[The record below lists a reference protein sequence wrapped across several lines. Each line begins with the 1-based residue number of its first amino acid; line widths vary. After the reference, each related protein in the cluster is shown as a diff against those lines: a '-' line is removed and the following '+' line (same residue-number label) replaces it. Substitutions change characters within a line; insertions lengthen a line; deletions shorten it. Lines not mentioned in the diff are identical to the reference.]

1 MQLEPEPL
9 LHLEAVDLTLSYSGP
24 KIVDGLSIDI
34 PAGEVTA
41 IVGPN
46 GCGKSTLLKALGRI
60 LTPDS
65 GRVLLDA
72 EDLQF
77 RRTKAIA
84 REVGLLPQNPQAPE
98 AVTVSDLVR
107 RGRYPHQRLFNQW
120 SKIDEEA
127 VEKAIGVTGLED
139 SANRPVNELSGGQR
153 QRVWIAMILAQKT
166 PIMLLDEPTTH
177 LDLAHQIEI
186 LELLKSLS
194 EQHGR
199 TVVMVLHDLNLAA
212 RYASNLI
219 AMRNGEIKVSGP
231 PWDVISA
238 ANIRNIFGLESLV
251 IDDPVTG
258 SPLCIPL
265 PSAGSPNFE

>member
-1 MQLEPEPL
+1 
-9 LHLEAVDLTLSYSGP
+9 
-24 KIVDGLSIDI
+24 
-34 PAGEVTA
+34 
-41 IVGPN
+41 
-46 GCGKSTLLKALGRI
+46 
-60 LTPDS
+60 
-65 GRVLLDA
+65 
-72 EDLQF
+72 
-77 RRTKAIA
+77 
-84 REVGLLPQNPQAPE
+84 
-98 AVTVSDLVR
+98 
-107 RGRYPHQRLFNQW
+107 
-120 SKIDEEA
+120 
-127 VEKAIGVTGLED
+127 
-139 SANRPVNELSGGQR
+139 
-153 QRVWIAMILAQKT
+153 MILAQET

-194 EQHGR
+194 EQQGR

-231 PWDVISA
+231 PGDVVSA

-265 PSAGSPNFE
+265 PSAGSQNFE

>member
-1 MQLEPEPL
+1 VQLEPETFLPL
-9 LHLEAVDLTLSYSGP
+9 KGFDLSLSYSGP

-65 GRVLLDA
+65 GIVLLDG
-72 EDLQF
+72 EDLQL
-77 RRTKAIA
+77 RPTKAIA

-107 RGRYPHQRLFNQW
+107 RGRYPHQRLLSQW
-120 SKIDEEA
+120 SKSDEEA
-127 VEKAIGVTGLED
+127 VEEAIGVTGLTE
-139 SANRPVNELSGGQR
+139 SANRLVNELSGGQR
-153 QRVWIAMILAQKT
+153 QRVWIAMILAQET

-194 EQHGR
+194 EQQGR

-231 PWDVISA
+231 PGDVVSA

-265 PSAGSPNFE
+265 PSAGSQNFE

>member
-1 MQLEPEPL
+1 MQLEPELFLPL
-9 LHLEAVDLTLSYSGP
+9 VGVDLTISYSGP

-34 PAGEVTA
+34 PAGEITA

-65 GRVLLDA
+65 GRVLLNG
-72 EDLQF
+72 EDLHL

-84 REVGLLPQNPQAPE
+84 REVGLLPQNPQSPE
-98 AVTVSDLVR
+98 AVIVSDLVR
-107 RGRYPHQRLFNQW
+107 RGRYPHQRLFSQW
-120 SKIDEEA
+120 SKSDEEA
-127 VEKAIGVTGLED
+127 VKKAIDTTGLTEASD
-139 SANRPVNELSGGQR
+139 RPVNELSGGQR
-153 QRVWIAMILAQKT
+153 QRVWIAMILAQET

-194 EQHGR
+194 EEQGR

-219 AMRNGEIKVSGP
+219 AMRNGEIKVTGSP
-231 PWDVISA
+231 EDVVSA
-238 ANIRNIFGLESLV
+238 STIRDVFGLESLV

-265 PSAGSPNFE
+265 PPSGSSSL